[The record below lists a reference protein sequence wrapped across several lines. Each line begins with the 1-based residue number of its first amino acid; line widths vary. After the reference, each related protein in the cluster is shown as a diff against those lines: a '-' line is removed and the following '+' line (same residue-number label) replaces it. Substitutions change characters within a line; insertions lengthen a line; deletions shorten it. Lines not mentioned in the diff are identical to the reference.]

1 MTITVRLDARS
12 LKQLGQL
19 ATDHVGECVVV
30 RWQPI
35 GNQGHRRAAVYFRYR
50 DAARAFARLARSNGF
65 LATDPDRTYYRL
77 NDRGDPISHPYEPVA
92 YQGFRVL
99 ALVQPDPRNPNG
111 WRPAPPYRDQA
122 ATRAWGI
129 APESKRKPRSDYRRQ
144 READAPL
151 EQWLEA
157 EVERE
162 LDRITAEVNAWWRG
176 RGYDQDC
183 PEAYLAAVEERKA
196 RARTHK
202 RIAAGG
208 PAVSPA
214 LRKAVAEGVE
224 QVERAQ
230 AKASAYRQ
238 RQQQRNRVAADDAD
252 VIAELGRWDGTTL
265 SDEAWD
271 VEFGIERESE
281 A

>member
-12 LKQLGQL
+12 LKRLGQL
-19 ATDHVGECVVV
+19 AIDHIGECVGV

-35 GNQGHRRAAVYFRYR
+35 GNQGHRRTSVYLRYR
-50 DAARAFARLARSNGF
+50 DAASSFARLARRQGF
-65 LATDPDRTYYRL
+65 LAADPDRAYERL
-77 NDRGDPISHPYEPVA
+77 NEHGDPISHPYEPVA

-99 ALVQPDPRNPNG
+99 ALVQPDPRNPQG

-122 ATRAWGI
+122 ATRTWGI
-129 APESKRKPRSDYRRQ
+129 LPERERKGRSDYRRQ
-144 READAPL
+144 HEADAPL

-162 LDRITAEVNAWWRG
+162 LDRISAEVNAWWRG
-176 RGYDQDC
+176 RGYGQDS

-196 RARTHK
+196 QARTHK
-202 RIAAGG
+202 RLVAGG

-214 LRKAVAEGVE
+214 LQKAVAEGVG

-230 AKASAYRQ
+230 QRASAYRQ
-238 RQQQRNRVAADDAD
+238 RQQQRNRVATDDAD
-252 VIAELGRWDGTTL
+252 VIAELGHWDGITL

-271 VEFGIERESE
+271 LELGVVREAE
-281 A
+281 

>member
-1 MTITVRLDARS
+1 MTISVRLDARS
-12 LKQLGQL
+12 LKQLGLL
-19 ATDHVGECVVV
+19 ATDLVGECVGV

-35 GNQGHRRAAVYFRYR
+35 GSQSHRRAAVYFRYR
-50 DAARAFARLARSNGF
+50 DAARAFARLARRQGF
-65 LATDPDRTYYRL
+65 LAIDPDRAYYRL
-77 NDRGDPISHPYEPVA
+77 NDHGDPISHPYEPVT

-99 ALVQPDPRNPNG
+99 ALVQPDPRNPEG

-129 APESKRKPRSDYRRQ
+129 LPERKGRSDYRRQ

-162 LDRITAEVNAWWRG
+162 LDRISAEVNAWWRG
-176 RGYDQDC
+176 RGYDQDS
-183 PEAYLAAVEERKA
+183 PEAYLTAVEEGKA
-196 RARTHK
+196 RVRTHK
-202 RIAAGG
+202 RLAAGG
-208 PAVSPA
+208 PPISPA
-214 LRKAVAEGVE
+214 LRKAVAEGVQ

-230 AKASAYRQ
+230 AQASAYRQ

-252 VIAELGRWDGTTL
+252 VIAELGRWDGDSI

-271 VEFGIERESE
+271 AEFGIERE

>member
-12 LKQLGQL
+12 LRQLGQL
-19 ATDHVGECVVV
+19 ATDRVGECVGV

-35 GNQGHRRAAVYFRYR
+35 GSQGHRRAAVYFRYL
-50 DAARAFARLARSNGF
+50 DAARAFARLARRHGF
-65 LATDPDRTYYRL
+65 LAVDPDRSYYRL
-77 NDRGDPISHPYEPVA
+77 NEHGDPISHPYEPVT
-92 YQGFRVL
+92 YQGFQVL
-99 ALVQPDPRNPNG
+99 ALVQPDLRNPDG
-111 WRPAPPYRDQA
+111 WRQAPPYRDQA

-129 APESKRKPRSDYRRQ
+129 LPERERKIRSGYRRQ

-176 RGYDQDC
+176 RGYDQDS
-183 PEAYLAAVEERKA
+183 PEAYIAAVEERKA

-202 RIAAGG
+202 RLAAGG

-224 QVERAQ
+224 QVEQ
-230 AKASAYRQ
+230 AKEWASAYRQ
-238 RQQQRNRVAADDAD
+238 RQQQRNHVAADDAD
-252 VIAELGRWDGTTL
+252 VIAELGRWDGTRM

-271 VEFGIERESE
+271 LELGVVREAE
-281 A
+281 

>member
-1 MTITVRLDARS
+1 MTISVRLDARS
-12 LKQLGQL
+12 LKQFGQL
-19 ATDHVGECVVV
+19 AIDLVGECVGV

-35 GNQGHRRAAVYFRYR
+35 GSQGHRRAAVYFRYR
-50 DAARAFARLARSNGF
+50 DAAKSFARLARRHGF

-77 NDRGDPISHPYEPVA
+77 NEHGDPISHPYEPVA

-99 ALVQPDPRNPNG
+99 ALVQPDPRNPSG

-122 ATRAWGI
+122 ATRAWGVL
-129 APESKRKPRSDYRRQ
+129 PERQRKGRSDYRRQ

-162 LDRITAEVNAWWRG
+162 LDRITIEVNAWWRG
-176 RGYDQDC
+176 RGYDQDS

-196 RARTHK
+196 KTRTHK

-208 PAVSPA
+208 PAVSSA

-224 QVERAQ
+224 QVEQEQ
-230 AKASAYRQ
+230 AKASVYRQ
-238 RQQQRNRVAADDAD
+238 RQQQRVRVATDDAD
-252 VIAELGRWDGTTL
+252 VIAELGHWDGKSI

-271 VEFGIERESE
+271 TEFGIKLGDEG
-281 A
+281 